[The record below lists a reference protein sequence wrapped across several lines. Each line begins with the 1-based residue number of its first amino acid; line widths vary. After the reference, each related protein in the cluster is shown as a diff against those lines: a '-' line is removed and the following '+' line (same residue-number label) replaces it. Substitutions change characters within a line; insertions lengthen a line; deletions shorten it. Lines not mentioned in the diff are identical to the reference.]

1 MKKRILITTF
11 ILLLLAFPLMIA
23 HGATTDGPQA
33 PLIGHPST
41 LPGMEITEETA
52 NADVRSYF
60 LNTFAPTYI
69 GGFIA
74 MMGGITFL
82 MVVINGIQ
90 YLVSYGNDDKM
101 KNATK
106 GLTFSVLG
114 LVLSLLAWSIVSIVS
129 NISLGG
135 QPDREVGVGE
145 ALQTTETN
153 EVKTE
158 ETE

>member
-1 MKKRILITTF
+1 MKKGILITTF
-11 ILLLLAFPLMIA
+11 MIVLLAFPLMIA
-23 HGATTDGPQA
+23 HAEGPQA

-41 LPGMEITEETA
+41 LPGMEITEDTA

-90 YLVSYGNDDKM
+90 YLVSYGSEEKM

-135 QPDREVGVGE
+135 QPDREVGIGE
-145 ALQTTETN
+145 AYETTEADKVEIET
-153 EVKTE
+153 TE
-158 ETE
+158 